1 MRITDWITNR
11 IDDMFIIVDDDGNIV
26 YDARSTTYEPQSYIM
41 NSVIIEEY
49 AWHGL
54 TVLSI

>member
-1 MRITDWITNR
+1 MPISKWITDR

-26 YDARSTTYEPQSYIM
+26 YDARSAIYEPQKYITD
-41 NSVIIEEY
+41 SVIVEEY
-49 AWHGL
+49 SWHGL